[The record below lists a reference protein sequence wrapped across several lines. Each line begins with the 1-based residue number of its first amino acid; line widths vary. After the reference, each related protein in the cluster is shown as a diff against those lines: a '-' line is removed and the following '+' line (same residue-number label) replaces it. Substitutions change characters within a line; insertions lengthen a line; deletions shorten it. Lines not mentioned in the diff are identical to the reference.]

1 MATTNKIV
9 CPHCH
14 TANRVSMARLGEHP
28 VCDVCKK
35 ALFTGGTLELT
46 KENFNRHINNSDIP
60 VLVDFWAPWCGPC
73 KMMSPILD
81 RAAKE
86 LEHSVR
92 VAKVN
97 TEIETELAGRF
108 SIRSI
113 PTLVVFHNG
122 AVIGQRSGAIE
133 LAPLLHWLKSLA
145 A

>member
-1 MATTNKIV
+1 MSEI
-9 CPHCH
+9 H
-14 TANRVSMARLGEHP
+14 
-28 VCDVCKK
+28 
-35 ALFTGGTLELT
+35 LT
-46 KENFNRHINNSDIP
+46 DENFSRE
-60 VLVDFWAPWCGPC
+60 VLEYKGVALVDFWAPWCGPC

-86 LEHSVR
+86 LEQSVR

-122 AVIGQRSGAIE
+122 VVIGQRSGAIE

>member
-1 MATTNKIV
+1 MHGGKTDSLTTTGFKNIDIKFFHVKLKCVEIRRRKYMSNAADINDSTFESEV
-9 CPHCH
+9 
-14 TANRVSMARLGEHP
+14 LGSEVP
-28 VCDVCKK
+28 VV
-35 ALFTGGTLELT
+35 
-46 KENFNRHINNSDIP
+46 
-60 VLVDFWAPWCGPC
+60 VDFWAPWCGPC

-81 RAAKE
+81 HAAKE
-86 LEHSVR
+86 LEQSVR

-122 AVIGQRSGAIE
+122 VVIGQRSGAIE

>member
-1 MATTNKIV
+1 MSNYVKNTSDADFEK
-9 CPHCH
+9 
-14 TANRVSMARLGEHP
+14 
-28 VCDVCKK
+28 DVLK
-35 ALFTGGTLELT
+35 ASE
-46 KENFNRHINNSDIP
+46 P
-60 VLVDFWAPWCGPC
+60 VLVDFWAEWCGPC